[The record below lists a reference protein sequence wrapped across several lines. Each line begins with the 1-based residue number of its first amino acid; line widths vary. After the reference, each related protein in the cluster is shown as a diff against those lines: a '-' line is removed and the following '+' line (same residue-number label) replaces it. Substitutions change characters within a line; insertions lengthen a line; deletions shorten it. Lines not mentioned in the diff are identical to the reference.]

1 MRKKVIDTVAKL
13 IVTAITASVLLL
25 VHYNAE
31 ACDNDELAFEFTQ
44 QNEQGE

>member
-1 MRKKVIDTVAKL
+1 MVGVSVKVSICVIAVFAL
-13 IVTAITASVLLL
+13 SIVTGDVM
-25 VHYNAE
+25 